1 MPRYDY
7 YCEANGR
14 TVEVVHSISE
24 RMTDWGEVCARANLD
39 PGETDPESPVRKVIT
54 SAPMANT
61 PVGDST
67 LKNWGFSKLVRR
79 DDGVYE
85 NTTRTGT
92 ESRYVRAGDP
102 STMPDLRN
110 KLGD

>member
-7 YCEANGR
+7 FCEANGL
-14 TVEVVHSISE
+14 TVEVVHSINE
-24 RMTDWGEVCARANLD
+24 RMLNWGEVCDRNKID
-39 PGETDPESPVRKVIT
+39 PGDTDPATPVSKVIT
-54 SAPMANT
+54 SAPMAST

-85 NTTRTGT
+85 NMTRTGK

-102 STMPDLRN
+102 STMPDFRK